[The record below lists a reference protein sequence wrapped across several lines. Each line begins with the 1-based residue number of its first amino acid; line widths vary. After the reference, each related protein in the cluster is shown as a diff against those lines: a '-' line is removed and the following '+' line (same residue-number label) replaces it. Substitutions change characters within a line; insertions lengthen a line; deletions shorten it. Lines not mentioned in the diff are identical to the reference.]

1 MSHSLKRVAVISYHS
16 SPLHEPGSGDAGGMT
31 VYVRELAEELAAVGP
46 VTDIFTRADGNGRRV
61 VELFPGVRVI
71 SIEAGPNEPLEKER
85 SSDHLDDF
93 VAGVRAFATSQRIA
107 YDVVHSHYWQSGLA
121 ARELARSWGVPLVH
135 SNHTLGKVKNRM
147 LAPGDIP
154 EPLNRLKGEMDVM
167 AASDVLIASTD
178 EESEQLASLY
188 GASSDRLKTLHPGV
202 DHRLFT
208 PGDKGEARRHLGLR
222 DDEAVLLY
230 VGRIQRLKGIDLAIG
245 AVEQL
250 VPALDRPLVFLVVG
264 GASGRGGEEELE
276 RLRALTRDLGIED
289 NVRFLGAQPHPKVP
303 AFYRAADAVIVSSHS
318 ETFGFAALEAHAC
331 GTPVI
336 GTAVGGLSHV
346 VADGRSGFLVDSRDP
361 SVLAARAKTLLS
373 DPDLAASF
381 SRAAIASAE
390 RFSWER
396 ATEEFLELY
405 ECLVREDSPEACTC

>member
-1 MSHSLKRVAVISYHS
+1 MSHPLKRVAVISYHS
-16 SPLHEPGSGDAGGMT
+16 SPLLEPGSGDAGGMT
-31 VYVRELAEELAAVGP
+31 VYVRELAEQLAAEGP
-46 VTDIFTRADGNGRRV
+46 VTDIFTRYDGGGPRA

-71 SIEAGPNEPLEKER
+71 SIDAGPREPLEKEELTE
-85 SSDHLDDF
+85 HIEEF
-93 VAGVRAFATSQRIA
+93 VTGVRAFATSQRIA

-121 ARELARSWGVPLVH
+121 AEELAHAWSVPLVH

-147 LAPGDIP
+147 LAPGDVP
-154 EPLNRLKGEMDVM
+154 EPLSRLKGEMEVI

-178 EESEQLASLY
+178 EELEQLASMY
-188 GASSDRLKTLHPGV
+188 GAPRDRLKVLHPGV
-202 DHRLFT
+202 DHRLFV
-208 PGDKGEARRHLGLR
+208 PGDKTAARRELGLE
-222 DDEAVLLY
+222 DEAVLLY
-230 VGRIQRLKGIDLAIG
+230 VGRIQPLKGVDLAIE

-264 GASGRGGEEELE
+264 GASGRSGDAEVA
-276 RLRALTRDLGIED
+276 RLRALTSQLGITE
-289 NVRFLGAQPHPKVP
+289 NVRFVGAQPHPKLP
-303 AFYRAADAVIVSSHS
+303 KFYRAADAVVVSSHS

-346 VADGRSGFLVDSRDP
+346 VADGESGFLIDSRDP

-373 DPDLAASF
+373 DPDLAARF
-381 SRAAIASAE
+381 SRAAVASAE

-396 ATEEFLELY
+396 ATAEFLELY

>member
-1 MSHSLKRVAVISYHS
+1 
-16 SPLHEPGSGDAGGMT
+16 MT
-31 VYVRELAEELAAVGP
+31 VYVRELAEQLAAEGP
-46 VTDIFTRADGNGRRV
+46 VTDIFTRADGASPRS

-71 SIEAGPNEPLEKER
+71 SIDAGPNGPLEKEELTQHI
-85 SSDHLDDF
+85 DEF

-107 YDVVHSHYWQSGLA
+107 YDLVHSHYWQSGLA
-121 ARELARSWGVPLVH
+121 GKELARAWSVPLVH

-147 LAPGDIP
+147 LAPGDVP
-154 EPLNRLKGEMDVM
+154 EPLTRLKGEMEVI

-178 EESEQLASLY
+178 EELEQLASMY
-188 GASSDRLKTLHPGV
+188 AAPRDRLKVLHPGV
-202 DHRLFT
+202 DHRLFL
-208 PGDKGEARRHLGLR
+208 PGDKAAARRELGLG
-222 DDEAVLLY
+222 DQAVLLY
-230 VGRIQRLKGIDLAIG
+230 VGRIQPLKGIDLAIE

-264 GASGRGGEEELE
+264 GASGRSGDAEVE
-276 RLRALTRDLGIED
+276 RLRSMASTLGIAE
-289 NVRFLGAQPHPKVP
+289 NVRFVGAQQHPKLP
-303 AFYRAADAVIVSSHS
+303 KFYRAADAVVVSSHS

-346 VADGRSGFLVDSRDP
+346 VADGESGFLIDSRDA

-373 DPDLAASF
+373 DPDLCARF
-381 SRAAIASAE
+381 SRAALRSAE

-396 ATEEFLELY
+396 ATAEFLELY
-405 ECLVREDSPEACTC
+405 ECLVREDSPEVCTC